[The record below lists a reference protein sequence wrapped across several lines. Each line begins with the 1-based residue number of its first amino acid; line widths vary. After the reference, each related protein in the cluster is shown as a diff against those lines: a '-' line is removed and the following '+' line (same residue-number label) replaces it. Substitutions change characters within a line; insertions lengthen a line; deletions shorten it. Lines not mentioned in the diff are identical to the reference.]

1 METKIISLI
10 IIVTAVVE
18 FLTIRA
24 WFICKS
30 FADFFH
36 LSSINITLQIEDY
49 VHSEKGTSLLLTRLF
64 SNKLI
69 DTFLDLLRVYLQ
81 FWDVRFGASWFSPVG
96 YFGIFSA
103 FYYLLSQKK
112 KRIYHWTML
121 IIILLLPF
129 IEVLLEPKFSIVL
142 KSIYL
147 WLPFGLFSLYGIYQ
161 FLTHGDKKKKG
172 IIFLVIILI
181 SIWWIAF
188 LPYGMQRYCIK

>member
-1 METKIISLI
+1 MGTKIISLI
-10 IIVTAVVE
+10 IIVTAAVE
-18 FLTIRA
+18 FLTVRA

-49 VHSEKGTSLLLTRLF
+49 IHSEKGTSLLLTRLF

-81 FWDVRFGASWFSPVG
+81 FWDVRFGASWFSPIG

-103 FYYLLSQKK
+103 FYYILSQKK
-112 KRIYHWTML
+112 KRLYHWAML

-129 IEVLLEPKFSIVL
+129 IEVLLEPKFSIML

-147 WLPFGLFSLYGIYQ
+147 WLPFSLFSLYGIYQ
-161 FLTHGDKKKKG
+161 FLTHGDKKTKS
-172 IIFLVIILI
+172 IVFFIIILI

-188 LPYGMQRYCIK
+188 LPYGMLRYCIK